1 MPGPYHRNP
10 MPPLMPPYG
19 TLLSEEA
26 RIAVLQERSLAN
38 SAAIQNMF
46 ALQASSD
53 FECTANMF

>member
-10 MPPLMPPYG
+10 MPPLTQPYG

-26 RIAVLQERSLAN
+26 QIAVLQERSLAN

-46 ALQASSD
+46 AVHSKSEDA
-53 FECTANMF
+53 CNANMF